1 LVLIGLGLIER
12 DGLAILI
19 GAGIG
24 MVGSILLAL
33 VIFGVAH
40 GLSFIIHA
48 NHVHL

>member
-1 LVLIGLGLIER
+1 VLIGLGLIER

-24 MVGSILLAL
+24 LLGSILLGL

-48 NHVHL
+48 RHVHI